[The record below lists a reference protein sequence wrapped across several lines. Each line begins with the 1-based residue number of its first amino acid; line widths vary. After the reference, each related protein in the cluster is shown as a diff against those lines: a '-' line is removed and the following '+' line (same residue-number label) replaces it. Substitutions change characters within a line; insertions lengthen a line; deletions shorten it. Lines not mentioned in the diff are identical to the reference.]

1 MHHRFTALSVF
12 SPRSTRTLAL
22 GVSLGISLGLMA
34 CGNSPTGVGDAADSA
49 SPGAAGSGP
58 DGYSAA
64 DEGLAAMAAKEV
76 GTMVSA
82 MGAGAPLTSFS
93 GPGSLLFDSDL
104 DSEDAACWD
113 DRNTSGYARS
123 ACGPWGSIGSAGA
136 KLAAGRGRD
145 GSSALQVTFS
155 RNEEVGG
162 ASLALSSDVVN
173 VRAYYNFS
181 EGFDFGQGVK
191 IGRISSF
198 NESTQKNDVDIIMT
212 VRSPQ
217 GGNQCGTTDMADMG
231 LFFNGKPT
239 GYDWGSAGTAVRF
252 ERGRWYAVEY
262 QVKLNTPGMKDG
274 SVKLWVDGNLAVSR
288 EGLNIRGTGGSDVK
302 LNRLR
307 IGGWYSN
314 GANGNAGCAG
324 PSQASTM
331 HIDDVA
337 VGGEFIGLK

>member
-1 MHHRFTALSVF
+1 MHFRLTAFSAYSPLAKTLGLS
-12 SPRSTRTLAL
+12 L
-22 GVSLGISLGLMA
+22 GVSLGLMA
-34 CGNSPTGVGDAADSA
+34 CGSSPTGVDDASDGA
-49 SPGAAGSGP
+49 SLSAAGTGP

-64 DEGLAAMAAKEV
+64 GEGLAGMAANEV

-93 GPGSLLFDSDL
+93 GPGNLLFDTDL

-123 ACGPWGSIGSAGA
+123 ACGAWGSIGSAGA

-155 RNEEVGG
+155 KNEEVGG
-162 ASLALSSDVVN
+162 ASLALSADVVN

-198 NESTQKNDVDIIMT
+198 NEATQKNDVDIIMT

-217 GGNQCGTTDMADMG
+217 GGNQCGLTDMADLG

-239 GYDWGSAGTAVRF
+239 GYDWGSAGSATRF

-274 SVKLWVDGNLAVSR
+274 SVKLWVDGSLVASK
-288 EGLNIRGTGGSDVK
+288 EGLNIRGTGGNDVK

-314 GANGNAGCAG
+314 GAHGNSGCAS

-337 VGGEFIGLK
+337 VGADFIGVR